1 MNCFHK
7 RKVVNVN
14 MLGTRGIPC
23 SIMYADY
30 AKGKFKLSVS
40 YLVGIFTSWR
50 IDVISIFFS
59 LMFF

>member
-14 MLGTRGIPC
+14 MLSTRGIPC

-40 YLVGIFTSWR
+40 YLVGIFTS
-50 IDVISIFFS
+50 
-59 LMFF
+59 